1 MMKSKITI
9 RLRVLLLA
17 MSLPALGYF
26 QQTDMHTEGLAL
38 VGAKIYPAPFEEPVA
53 NGVILIKD
61 GKITAAGP
69 GETMDLPSNARV
81 INCEGLVIMAG
92 FWNTHVHFME
102 AKWQE
107 ADRLPAE
114 QLSEQMKA
122 MLSRYGFTHAFDLAT
137 LDLPNLLVIRGRIES
152 GEVQGPAILTAGVPF
167 TPAGG
172 SPFYIAPLKL
182 PELSTPEQARD
193 YVNGQV
199 KAGAD
204 AIKLWSASPN
214 GQRIVPMPA
223 DMLQAATATAHALGM
238 PVFAHPT
245 NLNGVKI
252 AVAGGVDILAHV
264 AADDYTDWDAQTIS
278 TMLASQM
285 ALIPT
290 LKLHQWE
297 LERMGLTSENHPLLK
312 TAVSQLQ
319 SYRQAGGEILFG
331 TDVGYMSDY
340 DPEDEYVLMAEAGMD
355 YSQILATL
363 TTVPA
368 RRFGLQNQ
376 TGRIALGMDADLV
389 ILSADPAEDIRNFS
403 KVQYTIRRGR
413 IIYP

>member
-1 MMKSKITI
+1 M
-9 RLRVLLLA
+9 LLA
-17 MSLPALGYF
+17 ISLPALGYF
-26 QQTDMHTEGLAL
+26 QQSNMNADGLAL
-38 VGAKIYPAPFEEPVA
+38 VGAKIYPAPFEVPLP

-61 GKITAAGP
+61 GIITAVGP
-69 GETMDLPSNARV
+69 GDNLNLPSNAGV

-137 LDLPNLLVIRGRIES
+137 LDLPNLLAIRGRIES

-182 PELSTPEQARD
+182 PELASPEQARE

-199 KAGAD
+199 EAGAD

-214 GQRIVPMPA
+214 GERIVPMPA
-223 DMLQAATATAHALGM
+223 DILQAATATAHELGR
-238 PVFAHPT
+238 PVIAHPT

-252 AVAGGVDILAHV
+252 AAGGGVDILAHV
-264 AADDYTDWDAQTIS
+264 AADDYTDWDTQTIS

-297 LERMGLTSENHPLLK
+297 LERMGLSSDNHPLLK
-312 TAVSQLQ
+312 TAISQLL
-319 SYRQAGGEILFG
+319 SFRQAGGEILFG
-331 TDVGYMSDY
+331 TDVGYMTDY
-340 DPEDEYVLMAEAGMD
+340 DPEDEYVLMAEAGMGHI
-355 YSQILATL
+355 QILAAL
-363 TTVPA
+363 TTAPA
-368 RRFGLQNQ
+368 RRFGRQNQ
-376 TGRIALGMDADLV
+376 TGRIAVGMDANLV
-389 ILSADPAEDIRNFS
+389 ILSADPAEDVRNFS
-403 KVQYTIRRGR
+403 MVKYTISRGR